1 MMKMHFFISDHENDW
16 IDDKTQ
22 LPNLAFRW
30 TFSGQFGR
38 NLCFVKRFK
47 SILRITEEDWDCE
60 IGMSIA

>member
-1 MMKMHFFISDHENDW
+1 MMKMRFLISDHENEW

-30 TFSGQFGR
+30 TFSGQFER

-47 SILRITEEDWDCE
+47 SIFYRGGL
-60 IGMSIA
+60 GH